1 MIINSINNTN
11 INFKSAKDLDL
22 RYMLR
27 KNSQYLPESVL
38 KEVQKLCATDKK
50 ELPNLLEVHASVYQR
65 LFGATSLDEIRTY
78 PELSGVCDIVTLR
91 GNRSK
96 AIKAIE
102 SQMPLEEFTLG
113 YIKELY
119 KPLKMEQL
127 VEKYKLTNRSI
138 LSWLNEKLNIKKL
151 STTYFQLLR
160 MSSEEENSRIA
171 ECSRKAIFSNPEAQ
185 EIRLKKA
192 AEAHR
197 TKEYRAKKSNEI
209 KDFYKRNPEA
219 LAKTAAIS
227 QRTWDMCPQIK
238 ELLSEYTKNSDPFTK
253 AVLLKRSKKMKLTDS
268 EKRVISAYY
277 KKFWDM
283 YPELKEAYKEARL
296 QVIKEF
302 FS

>member
-1 MIINSINNTN
+1 MIINAINNSN
-11 INFKSAKDLDL
+11 PNFKSAKDLNL

-27 KNSQYLPESVL
+27 RNSKYMPESVL
-38 KEVQKLCATDKK
+38 KEVQRLCATDKK
-50 ELPNLLEVHASVYQR
+50 ELPNLLEVHASVYQK

-78 PELSGVCDIVTLR
+78 PELNGVLDIVTLR
-91 GNRSK
+91 SNRSK

-102 SQMPLEEFTLG
+102 SKMPLEEFTLG

-138 LSWLNEKLNIKKL
+138 LNWLNEKLNIKKL

-171 ECSRKAIFSNPEAQ
+171 ECSRKAIFNNPEAQ
-185 EIRLKKA
+185 EKRLKKA

-197 TKEYRAKKSNEI
+197 TPEYRAKKSKEI

-219 LAKTAAIS
+219 SAKTAAIS
-227 QRTWDMCPQIK
+227 QRTWDRCPQIK
-238 ELLSEYTKNSDPFTK
+238 EALSEYTKNLDPFTK
-253 AVLLKRSKKMKLTDS
+253 MVLKKRAKKEKLTDV
-268 EKRVISAYY
+268 EKRIINAYY
-277 KKFWDM
+277 KRFWDT
-283 YPELKEAYKEARL
+283 YPECREAYKEARL